1 MIENIQI
8 AFRALAAN
16 KLRSVLTMLGIIIG
30 VGAVVALMSI
40 GNGASE
46 IITSQVEGIG
56 SNLIQVIPG
65 RVFDGGRP
73 GETEIT
79 LLTYGDYLALE
90 ANRANLAGIS
100 PIYQSQQTVRYSDQ
114 SFRSS
119 VSGVTEDFLEVR
131 AYAMKNGRFISAT
144 DRRAE
149 ARVVVLG
156 SQTSQ
161 DLFGGLNPVGRKL
174 KVGGLS
180 FEVIGV
186 LEAKGGSG
194 FASAD
199 DILLIPLE
207 TGYGKLFGTA
217 ATGGGDYL
225 VSTISISAESSEL
238 VDKAMAQ
245 VERILRRQHNL
256 APSEP
261 SDFTVVS
268 QSDFLSALE
277 TITTTLTVF
286 LAAIAAISLLVGG
299 IGIMNIMLVSV
310 TERTREIGLRKA
322 VGARRADI
330 LGQFMVE
337 TVVLS
342 VFGGL
347 MGVAL
352 GVGAA
357 AIVTATGLITSVVSI
372 ENVLMAFSFAVAVG
386 LFFGI
391 YPAMRAAQLRP
402 MEALRYE

>member
-119 VSGVTEDFLEVR
+119 VSGVTEEFLEVR
-131 AYAMKNGRFISAT
+131 AYSMKNGRFISNT

-174 KVGGLS
+174 KVGGLN

-225 VSTISISAESSEL
+225 VSTISISAESS
-238 VDKAMAQ
+238 
-245 VERILRRQHNL
+245 
-256 APSEP
+256 
-261 SDFTVVS
+261 
-268 QSDFLSALE
+268 
-277 TITTTLTVF
+277 
-286 LAAIAAISLLVGG
+286 
-299 IGIMNIMLVSV
+299 
-310 TERTREIGLRKA
+310 
-322 VGARRADI
+322 
-330 LGQFMVE
+330 
-337 TVVLS
+337 
-342 VFGGL
+342 
-347 MGVAL
+347 
-352 GVGAA
+352 
-357 AIVTATGLITSVVSI
+357 
-372 ENVLMAFSFAVAVG
+372 
-386 LFFGI
+386 
-391 YPAMRAAQLRP
+391 
-402 MEALRYE
+402 

>member
-1 MIENIQI
+1 
-8 AFRALAAN
+8 
-16 KLRSVLTMLGIIIG
+16 
-30 VGAVVALMSI
+30 
-40 GNGASE
+40 
-46 IITSQVEGIG
+46 
-56 SNLIQVIPG
+56 
-65 RVFDGGRP
+65 
-73 GETEIT
+73 
-79 LLTYGDYLALE
+79 
-90 ANRANLAGIS
+90 
-100 PIYQSQQTVRYSDQ
+100 
-114 SFRSS
+114 
-119 VSGVTEDFLEVR
+119 
-131 AYAMKNGRFISAT
+131 MKNGRFITAT

-199 DILLIPLE
+199 DILVIPLE

-225 VSTISISAESSEL
+225 VSTISISAESAEL